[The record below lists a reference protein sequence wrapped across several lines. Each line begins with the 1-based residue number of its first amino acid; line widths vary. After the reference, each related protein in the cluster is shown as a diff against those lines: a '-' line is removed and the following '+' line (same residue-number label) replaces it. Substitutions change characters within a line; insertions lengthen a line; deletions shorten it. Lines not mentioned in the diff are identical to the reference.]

1 MTNVKNK
8 KMTRTEMLPKEFQDI
23 RILKTGKEQLIPNF
37 KKSISEFAELFRT
50 MPKSYFESIELLTF
64 SGHKI
69 EVSNKY
75 MQGRYKSAIVYLL
88 QGNLSGK
95 EICPNRTQSC
105 SDGCLGTHSGQAEI
119 VKHGNITNGVQ
130 LARLAKTIMLEL
142 HKDLFLE
149 KLYKELTK
157 LNGKAIAEN
166 VGLGFRFNGTSDL
179 NFHKFVIPS
188 LGVNFMEHFSGVKF
202 YDYTKNAFKATQYAK
217 GLLPK
222 NYDVVYSYT
231 PENHDTAESMLKLG
245 VNVATAFATKKQVD
259 LDNKTFLGAELV
271 SGDAHDLRFVEYNE
285 ENKKG
290 VIISLTAKG
299 YGFKKDTSG
308 FFVRPSLLEE
318 NTLTK
323 VS

>member
-1 MTNVKNK
+1 MK
-8 KMTRTEMLPKEFQDI
+8 KTKKPTRTEMLPLEYQDV
-23 RILKTGKEQLIPNF
+23 RVRADGSTQLIPDF
-37 KKSISEFAELFRT
+37 KRSISEYADLFRE
-50 MPKSYFESIELLTF
+50 MPRAFFESIELLTF

-69 EVSNKY
+69 EVSNQY

-95 EICPNRTQSC
+95 EICPNRTASC

-119 VKHGNITNGVQ
+119 VKKGNVTNSVQ
-130 LARLAKTIMLEL
+130 LARLAKTIMLEK

-149 KLYKELTK
+149 KLFVELTK
-157 LNGKAIAEN
+157 LENKAIKEG

-179 NFHKFVIPS
+179 NFHKYVIPS
-188 LGVNFMEHFSGVKF
+188 LGITFMEHFSSIKF
-202 YDYTKNAFKATQYAK
+202 YDYTKNAHKATLYAK
-217 GLLPK
+217 GKLPS

-231 PENHDTAESMLKLG
+231 PENHSTAEAMLKMG
-245 VNVATAFATKKQVD
+245 VNVATAFATKKQSE

-299 YGFKKDTSG
+299 HGYKKDTSG
-308 FFVRPSLLEE
+308 FFVRTSILE
-318 NTLTK
+318 NK
-323 VS
+323 